1 MAHSLKLRKR
11 AVADIGE
18 AYEWYE
24 QQKPDLGEEF
34 LLSVEDALQ
43 NIENAPELYEEKYPA
58 IRKCNL
64 RRFPYSIY
72 YRIFKKGIAVL
83 AVYHQSRNPS
93 RWQKRK

>member
-18 AYEWYE
+18 AYDWYE
-24 QQKPDLGEEF
+24 EQKAGLGEEF
-34 LLSVEDALQ
+34 LLAVEDAL
-43 NIENAPELYEEKYPA
+43 ISVSDTPEIFEEKYPS

-64 RRFPYSIY
+64 RRFPYSVY
-72 YRIFKKGIAVL
+72 FRIFKNGAAIL
-83 AVYHQSRNPS
+83 AVYHQSRNPG